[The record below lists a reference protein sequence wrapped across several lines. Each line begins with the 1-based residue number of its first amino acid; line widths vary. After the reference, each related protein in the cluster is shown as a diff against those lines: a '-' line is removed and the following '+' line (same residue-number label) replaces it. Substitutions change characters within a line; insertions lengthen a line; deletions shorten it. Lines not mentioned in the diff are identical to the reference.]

1 MVAVADY
8 NPLEI
13 LRWPLWSMKVISS
26 WLEVWLLL
34 PFITSWAQ
42 WFSTTSVLRWPL
54 SFTSRM
60 LWWPL
65 TTITS
70 WMLDQQSS
78 PCVENTL
85 PSYGS
90 LPFTPDIVYG
100 CWSPSSR
107 GLERCLRS
115 CSVSPVAEIGRI
127 MAVNKSPV
135 KVRLMYPS
143 LFRG

>member
-1 MVAVADY
+1 
-8 NPLEI
+8 
-13 LRWPLWSMKVISS
+13 
-26 WLEVWLLL
+26 
-34 PFITSWAQ
+34 
-42 WFSTTSVLRWPL
+42 
-54 SFTSRM
+54 M

-107 GLERCLRS
+107 GLERRLRS

-135 KVRLMYPS
+135 KVPPFGLIVVAVGRASQTLS
-143 LFRG
+143 LAVECIGVTSGSICRPWTGQDEAPVDIADSTEGVKRR